1 MPPKP
6 TPLTPAQRQELI
18 TQRGRLWQ
26 EVLDLQAKWKRKKWL
41 ANIGVPRAF
50 TIRTKHLIR
59 AGGKATIKTVQVVTD
74 PKGSFWDGAKEKMGI
89 KTPLDKIKEKTFGK
103 EVPMPEIVKEAEEA
117 DRIWRELDNELKAM
131 PSDEQMISELHKL
144 NGKIASI
151 DGKLAGGP

>member
-6 TPLTPAQRQELI
+6 KPLTPAQRQELI

-41 ANIGVPRAF
+41 ANTGVPRAF
-50 TIRTKHLIR
+50 TIRTKHLVR

-74 PKGSFWDGAKEKMGI
+74 PKGALWDGAKEKMGI

-144 NGKIASI
+144 NGRIASI